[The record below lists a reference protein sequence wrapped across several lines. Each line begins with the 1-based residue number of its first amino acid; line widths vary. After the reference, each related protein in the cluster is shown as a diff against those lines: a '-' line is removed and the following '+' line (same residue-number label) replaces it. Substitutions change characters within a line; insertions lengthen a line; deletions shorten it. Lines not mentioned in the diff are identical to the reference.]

1 MHAASFPAA
10 TPPLCL
16 NLLVQ
21 INVTKSLLINVLW
34 LLISGREAVSVQL
47 PVEARRHWTGA
58 RKVQM

>member
-47 PVEARRHWTGA
+47 PVEARR
-58 RKVQM
+58 R